1 MYIESPKSGNANFAN
16 MTNFEERLLNP
27 KPGGAIEAA
36 RDFGIDLSLLVERLR
51 LTPEERLRDLQSFVR
66 ALEEIRGAGRQNCDR
81 SSQDVTT
88 LG

>member
-1 MYIESPKSGNANFAN
+1 MAD
-16 MTNFEERLLNP
+16 FEERLLNP

-36 RDFGIDLSLLVERLR
+36 RNFGIDLSLLVERLR
-51 LTPEERLRDLQSFVR
+51 LTPEERLRDLQSFVS
-66 ALEEIRGAGRQNCDR
+66 ALEEIRGAGRRNCDR

>member
-1 MYIESPKSGNANFAN
+1 

-27 KPGGAIEAA
+27 KPGGPIEAA

-66 ALEEIRGAGRQNCDR
+66 ALEEIRGAGKPNCDR
-81 SSQDVTT
+81 SSQDTT
-88 LG
+88 TPDQG